1 MSVQHR
7 VSDELLLDYASG
19 SLAEGWSIAV
29 ATHLALCPQSRLR
42 LASIEAAAGTLMAMD
57 VLEAPSSLDQSW
69 QSMRERLAAS
79 SDLVVAKKPKA
90 AAVLPVTGPANV
102 PVDVPVLPEPLR
114 SYLGSD
120 ADQLRW
126 KPLGRGA
133 YHIPIKTRDGETSVR
148 LLRIPAGKPVPEH
161 SHGGR
166 ELTLVLKGSFH
177 DGVDRFARGDL
188 EEADETLQH
197 QPVADT
203 DEDCICLAV
212 TDAPLRFKSRF
223 LRLVQPFLGI

>member
-1 MSVQHR
+1 MSVQHQ

-29 ATHLALCPQSRLR
+29 ATHLALCPQSRAR
-42 LASIEAAAGTLMAMD
+42 LARIEAAGGALLDMVD
-57 VLEAPSSLDQSW
+57 VDEKSDLDTSW
-69 QSMRERLAAS
+69 QSMRARLAAS
-79 SDLVVAKKPKA
+79 GTAEEKPKPA
-90 AAVLPVTGPANV
+90 ANPAITPIV
-102 PVDVPVLPEPLR
+102 PEPLR
-114 SYLGSD
+114 SYLGCD
-120 ADQLRW
+120 VDQLQW

-133 YHIPIKTRDGETSVR
+133 YHIPIKTGDGETSVR

-177 DGVDRFARGDL
+177 DGHARFARGDL

-197 QPVADT
+197 QPIADKG
-203 DEDCICLAV
+203 EDCICLAV

-223 LRLVQPFLGI
+223 LRLVQPILGI